1 MSDSKHT
8 AKYHNERIGDSAS
21 CNAIDGTVVLSK
33 TKLLWLGSM
42 LLISIVG
49 GVLTFSLEALLV
61 FVISTGISLCLGH
74 SLGMHR
80 RLIHQSF
87 QCPLWLEYFFVHL
100 GVIVGLAGPI
110 GMIKTHDVRDWAQR
124 QKKCHDYFGHQQPMF
139 IDAYWQLFCD
149 IKLDKQPTFL
159 LEKRIKDDR
168 VFSFMESTWM
178 LQQLPWVL
186 LFFSIGG
193 LPWVIWGVCMR
204 VCVSILGHWLIGYFA
219 HNHGERH
226 WHVKDAHIQG
236 HNVRF
241 AAILTMG
248 ESWHNNHH
256 AYPGSAKLGIKAGQT
271 DLGWVVLLFLHKIGL
286 V

>member
-1 MSDSKHT
+1 M
-8 AKYHNERIGDSAS
+8 
-21 CNAIDGTVVLSK
+21 
-33 TKLLWLGSM
+33 
-42 LLISIVG
+42 
-49 GVLTFSLEALLV
+49 
-61 FVISTGISLCLGH
+61 
-74 SLGMHR
+74 
-80 RLIHQSF
+80 
-87 QCPLWLEYFFVHL
+87 
-100 GVIVGLAGPI
+100 
-110 GMIKTHDVRDWAQR
+110 RDWAQR
-124 QKKCHDYFGHQQPMF
+124 QKKCHDYFGHQQPIF

-149 IKLDKQPTFL
+149 IKLEKPPTFL

-168 VFSFMESTWM
+168 VFSVMESTWM

-193 LPWVIWGVCMR
+193 LPWVVWGVCMR
-204 VCVSILGHWLIGYFA
+204 VCVSVLGHWLIGYFA

-286 V
+286 VWSLRLPKDLPYRSELETISRENY